1 MFNKDNVSNMSGN
14 SDAATV
20 GGPSLPDPNTY
31 SHGYQKLSCLMAKLP
46 EFAIY
51 RRFGRLNS
59 LNLLYL
65 QSELHDLEETLYKI
79 SQPIACSTD
88 KRIRMADLG
97 WRALSNTDKA
107 GPHNEQYKLVLRIR
121 EVLKEYNEQLWLQSQ
136 IARLPKPYNTDIT
149 WLRSWMFDPL
159 CGGMQCPALELKVF
173 TQPTLDELVVVKARE
188 YSDAMTTWFAT
199 SFIHIYHKY
208 LGKYIHKDSDD
219 AEFVNNIVYTERSNS
234 KFMSVITTSLSSAFP
249 VLSVVILNQC
259 NSINLR
265 LGILTVFTI
274 CFSAVLAFLSPKKKL
289 EVFAASAAYAAVNV
303 VFIHR

>member
-20 GGPSLPDPNTY
+20 GGPPLPDPNTY

-79 SQPIACSTD
+79 SQPIAYSTD

-121 EVLKEYNEQLWLQSQ
+121 EVLKEYTLAS
-136 IARLPKPYNTDIT
+136 ITDY
-149 WLRSWMFDPL
+149 
-159 CGGMQCPALELKVF
+159 
-173 TQPTLDELVVVKARE
+173 KA
-188 YSDAMTTWFAT
+188 A
-199 SFIHIYHKY
+199 
-208 LGKYIHKDSDD
+208 
-219 AEFVNNIVYTERSNS
+219 
-234 KFMSVITTSLSSAFP
+234 
-249 VLSVVILNQC
+249 
-259 NSINLR
+259 
-265 LGILTVFTI
+265 
-274 CFSAVLAFLSPKKKL
+274 
-289 EVFAASAAYAAVNV
+289 
-303 VFIHR
+303 